1 MAKNLVI
8 VESPAKAKTI
18 EKILGKD
25 FKVTSCFGHIR
36 DLEKADMGINIK
48 KGFEPKYKV
57 SDDKKKVVKELKS
70 LAKNAEDVWLA
81 TDEDREGEAI
91 SWHLCEVLG
100 LDPKETKRIVFHE
113 ITKPAILK
121 AVENPRTVNLDLV
134 NAQQARRILDRIVG
148 FEISPILWRKISMKN
163 NLSAGRVQ
171 SVSVRL
177 LAEREREI
185 MKFVPE
191 SSYRLV
197 GDFEASNSNGKKQGF
212 KATSSKKKATNEEAR
227 TFLES
232 CKGAKYKIAKVEVK
246 PAKKTPAAPFT
257 TSTLQQEASRKLGYS
272 VLKTMIIAQ
281 KLYEQGKITYMR
293 TDAVSLSDTALE
305 DITTQVTE
313 RFGDNY
319 NHRRVFKNK
328 TDNAQEAHEAIR
340 PTSMAVTDVANM
352 DQQRL
357 YTLIWNRTMASQM
370 ADAQLEKTTAH
381 IEISTNEEKLV
392 ARGEV
397 LKFDG
402 FLKLYLE
409 GKDDED
415 EEEDDDGMLPP
426 LAVGQEVDLQQL
438 VATERFSRPPSRFTE
453 AALVKKLEE
462 LGIGRPSTYAPTIST
477 IQNRKYVEKT
487 ERPGRERKYQVLSL
501 LANDKLEEVTA
512 TEITGNEKNKL
523 FPTDLGLLVTDF
535 LKEHFKQ
542 VMDYEFTAKIEAEF
556 DEIANGEKVWNTM
569 LDNFYEPFHETVE
582 DTLENAERVS
592 GERALGNDPET
603 GKPIIARMG
612 RYGPMVQLGVQAE
625 DEDAP
630 KPKFAKLQAG
640 QSIETI
646 TLEESL
652 VLFLLPRELGM
663 LEEKPIVINIGRFGP
678 YAQHDGLF
686 YSLGKDNDPY
696 TIDFETAKELVITKR
711 EEKRKSTLQIFEKE
725 KIKVLIGPYGPYIK
739 QGLRNFKIPKERQEE
754 AATLTLEEVQNMIEE
769 HKKNPPKRGR
779 AKAKKAKAKAKKKK

>member
-1 MAKNLVI
+1 
-8 VESPAKAKTI
+8 
-18 EKILGKD
+18 
-25 FKVTSCFGHIR
+25 
-36 DLEKADMGINIK
+36 
-48 KGFEPKYKV
+48 
-57 SDDKKKVVKELKS
+57 
-70 LAKNAEDVWLA
+70 
-81 TDEDREGEAI
+81 
-91 SWHLCEVLG
+91 
-100 LDPKETKRIVFHE
+100 
-113 ITKPAILK
+113 
-121 AVENPRTVNLDLV
+121 
-134 NAQQARRILDRIVG
+134 
-148 FEISPILWRKISMKN
+148 
-163 NLSAGRVQ
+163 
-171 SVSVRL
+171 
-177 LAEREREI
+177 
-185 MKFVPE
+185 
-191 SSYRLV
+191 
-197 GDFEASNSNGKKQGF
+197 
-212 KATSSKKKATNEEAR
+212 
-227 TFLES
+227 
-232 CKGAKYKIAKVEVK
+232 
-246 PAKKTPAAPFT
+246 
-257 TSTLQQEASRKLGYS
+257 
-272 VLKTMIIAQ
+272 
-281 KLYEQGKITYMR
+281 
-293 TDAVSLSDTALE
+293 
-305 DITTQVTE
+305 
-313 RFGDNY
+313 
-319 NHRRVFKNK
+319 
-328 TDNAQEAHEAIR
+328 
-340 PTSMAVTDVANM
+340 MAVTDVANM

>member
-36 DLEKADMGINIK
+36 DLEKADMGIDITN
-48 KGFEPKYKV
+48 GFQPKYKV

-70 LAKNAEDVWLA
+70 LTKNAEAVWLA

-185 MKFVPE
+185 MAFTPE
-191 SSYRLV
+191 SSYKLV
-197 GDFEASNSNGKKQGF
+197 GDFEAKNSSGKQQAF
-212 KATSSKKKATNEEAR
+212 KAQSAKKKDTNKEAR
-227 TFLES
+227 DFLES
-232 CKGAKYKIAKVEVK
+232 CKGANYTVSDVEVK
-246 PAKKTPAAPFT
+246 PAKKTPSAPFT

-305 DITTQVTE
+305 DITGQVTE
-313 RFGDNY
+313 RYGEEY

-370 ADAQLEKTTAH
+370 ADAQLEKTTAR
-381 IEISTNEEKLV
+381 ITISTNEETLV

-402 FLKLYLE
+402 FLKLYME

-415 EEEDDDGMLPP
+415 EEAEDDGMLPP
-426 LAVGQEVDLQQL
+426 LAVGQVVELQQL
-438 VATERFSRPPSRFTE
+438 VATERFSRHPARFTE

-487 ERPGRERKYQVLSL
+487 ERPGVERSYQVLSL
-501 LANDKLEEVTA
+501 SAKDKLEEVTE

-535 LKEHFKQ
+535 LNEHFKQ

-556 DEIANGEKVWNTM
+556 DEIANGKKVWNKM
-569 LDNFYEPFHETVE
+569 LDTFYEPFHETVQ

-592 GERALGNDPET
+592 GERALGDDPET

-612 RYGPMVQLGVQAE
+612 RYGPMVQLGEQAE
-625 DEDAP
+625 DEDSP

-646 TLEESL
+646 TLEEAL
-652 VLFLLPRELGM
+652 VLFLLPRDLGL

-678 YAQHDGLF
+678 YAQHDSLF

-739 QGLRNFKIPKERQEE
+739 QGLRNFKIPKERQDD
-754 AATLTLEEVQNMIEE
+754 AAKLTLEEVQAMIEE

-779 AKAKKAKAKAKKKK
+779 AKAKKAKAKKKKE